1 VFKSQIPDTDPY
13 LPLLALSPEAGLALL
28 DCGLIQKQKL
38 LKPSVS
44 TGGELERKPRGSTS
58 SRQQAECLGLQ
69 TSESRILW
77 ESRHPTPVSASIH
90 LHVLG
95 WDWAW
100 LLVPPSHACF

>member
-44 TGGELERKPRGSTS
+44 TGGELERKP
-58 SRQQAECLGLQ
+58 
-69 TSESRILW
+69 
-77 ESRHPTPVSASIH
+77 
-90 LHVLG
+90 
-95 WDWAW
+95 
-100 LLVPPSHACF
+100 